1 MISSLQPK
9 RPVGSGRSNGTSQT
23 LHGSPMQ
30 QEQRREATTTAVP
43 LNGVMSEKR
52 QDESDLEA
60 GEKTQNGHES
70 AGEPAVQGKK

>member
-1 MISSLQPK
+1 
-9 RPVGSGRSNGTSQT
+9 
-23 LHGSPMQ
+23 MQ

-43 LNGVMSEKR
+43 LNGVISEKR

-60 GEKTQNGHES
+60 GERKQNGHES